1 MKGEYSIMKALIN
14 PDSYHGNNKRTN
26 FFEGWYFKLV
36 DSSKKNVYA
45 FIPGIF
51 LGKNASQSH
60 SFIQTLNASTASYN
74 YLKYSTESFK
84 SFKNVF
90 QISVGE
96 NSFSLNGL
104 SLNIKD
110 INLNISGKIAFQNV
124 LKWPDSL
131 INPGSMGYYNYL
143 KFMQC
148 YSQVCA
154 IDMDLSGALNIN
166 GQCIDFNGGKGYI
179 EKNWGKSFPHS
190 WIWVQGNNF
199 NNTRAS
205 LSCSIGHI
213 PFLFGS
219 FRGFLIGF
227 RVNDSFIKFT
237 TLNKSILNIS
247 RKNSDVLIEVESN
260 QYKLKIETYTNKRDF
275 ILCNGPRDDK
285 MIPLVEE
292 NLLANIAVEL
302 IDKKINHPVFID
314 NSSCAGIEY
323 GGDQMWIINK

>member
-1 MKGEYSIMKALIN
+1 MKALIN

-26 FFEGWYFKLV
+26 FFEGWYYKLV

-60 SFIQTLNASTASYN
+60 SFIQILTASTASYN
-74 YLKYSTESFK
+74 YLKYSTESFN
-84 SFKNVF
+84 SLKNKF

-96 NSFSLNGL
+96 NSFFLNGL

-110 INLNISGKIAFQNV
+110 INLNISGKITFKNV

-148 YSQVCA
+148 FSQVCA
-154 IDMDLSGALNIN
+154 IDMDLSGVLNIN

-190 WIWVQGNNF
+190 WIWVQCNNF
-199 NNTRAS
+199 NNTRAA

-247 RKNSDVLIEVESN
+247 RKNNDVLIEVEN
-260 QYKLKIETYTNKRDF
+260 NEYKLKIKTYTNKRDF

-302 IDKKINHPVFID
+302 IDKKTNRPVFID
-314 NSSCAGIEY
+314 NGSCAGIEY

>member
-1 MKGEYSIMKALIN
+1 MKALIN
-14 PDSYHGNNKRTN
+14 PNSYHGNNKRTN

-36 DSSKKNVYA
+36 DSPRKNVYA

-60 SFIQTLNASTASYN
+60 SFIQILNGSASYS
-74 YLKYSTESFK
+74 YLKYSTESFN
-84 SFKNVF
+84 SFKNEF

-96 NSFSLNGL
+96 NCFSLNGL

-110 INLNISGKIAFQNV
+110 KNLNISGNIAFKNV

-179 EKNWGKSFPHS
+179 EKNWGRSFPHS
-190 WIWVQGNNF
+190 WIWVQCNNF
-199 NNTRAS
+199 NNTKAS

-227 RVNDSFIKFT
+227 RINDSFIKFT
-237 TLNKSILNIS
+237 TLNRSLLNIS
-247 RKNSDVLIEVESN
+247 RKKSDVLIEVESSE
-260 QYKLKIETYTNKRDF
+260 YKLKIETYTNKRDF
-275 ILCNGPRDDK
+275 LLCNGPRDDK

-302 IDKKINHPVFID
+302 IDKKNNSPVFID
-314 NSSCAGIEY
+314 NGSCAGIEY